1 MGEREVVFVEGMR
14 TAFGKMGGALKDMT
28 AEELGGIGI
37 KGLIQKTKIHEKA
50 RVDSV
55 FLGSAAHCTRALNPA
70 RWASLYAGLPYETS
84 ASFVEMQCGSGI
96 DAINHAAWK
105 ILCNQ
110 ADIIIAGG
118 TESYSQQTVKFSMSI
133 QPYKLI
139 PPAPL
144 VSQLSP
150 VPEEASTNMG
160 ITAERL
166 QVKYNIP
173 RIESDRFAFRSQAR
187 ARHAI
192 EAGYF
197 VDEIIPVTI
206 PQGKKPPVVFK
217 QDEHPRATSMEAL
230 SALPAVFEEGG
241 TVTAGNASG
250 RNDGSAFVL
259 MMTRQKAKELGYQP
273 MAKWLSGADYGCDP
287 RIMGIAPGYAMPQA
301 IKRAG
306 LKVADMD
313 VMECNEAFAV
323 QNLAVIKEIEN
334 QTGEKVDLEEK
345 WNPNGGAIAFGH
357 PNGAS
362 GPRIGMFTMREL
374 IRRGG
379 RYGIYGSCCGG
390 GLGVATV
397 IENLRR

>member
-1 MGEREVVFVEGMR
+1 M
-14 TAFGKMGGALKDMT
+14 
-28 AEELGGIGI
+28 
-37 KGLIQKTKIHEKA
+37 
-50 RVDSV
+50 
-55 FLGSAAHCTRALNPA
+55 LGSAAHCSRAINPA

-118 TESYSQQTVKFSMSI
+118 TESYSQQTVKFSMSLE
-133 QPYKLI
+133 PFKLI
-139 PPAPL
+139 PPMPL
-144 VSQLSP
+144 PKDLSP

-173 RIESDRFAFRSQAR
+173 RIESDKFALRSQVQAR
-187 ARHAI
+187 LAI
-192 EAGYF
+192 DAGYF
-197 VDEIIPVTI
+197 KDEIIPVPI
-206 PQGKKPPVVFK
+206 VQGKKPPLVF
-217 QDEHPRATSMEAL
+217 QEDEHPRSTSLEAL
-230 SALPAVFEEGG
+230 SALPPAFKEGG
-241 TVTAGNASG
+241 TVTAGNSSG

-259 MMTRQKAKELGYQP
+259 IMTRDKARELGYEP
-273 MAKWLSGADYGCDP
+273 MAKWISGADYGCDP

-306 LKVADMD
+306 LKLTDMD

-323 QNLAVIKEIEN
+323 QNLAVIKEIEH
-334 QTGEKVDLEEK
+334 QTGERVDLEGK

-362 GPRIGMFTMREL
+362 GPRICMFTMREL

-379 RYGIYGSCCGG
+379 RYGVYGSCCGG